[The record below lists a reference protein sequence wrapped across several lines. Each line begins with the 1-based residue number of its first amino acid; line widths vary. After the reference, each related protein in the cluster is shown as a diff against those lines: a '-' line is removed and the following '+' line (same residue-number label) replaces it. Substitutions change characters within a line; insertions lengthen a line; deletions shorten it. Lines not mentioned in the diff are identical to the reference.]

1 MVRQIALDFLFKST
15 KTKIVPDKDDVAL
28 AMAFILAESNRKGKA
43 KLKFLT
49 PITVPFWIV
58 QISDTNSIVLSAI
71 GESSVGVELSEDTAT
86 GLVRRILNT
95 EIARFE
101 DIPAGVDKALPLL
114 KTVEPKVYQIRNIQE
129 AALFVAHGGKYIDV
143 DPNEKLNNLE
153 LKVDSQTALAISSD
167 FQNISE
173 GARQRFGTME
183 QLQKVTKEKLT
194 DQLKV
199 MENVIS
205 SEMARWDK
213 RLKTQEESSNLR
225 IEKLQGRMSDI
236 VYRLK
241 DKHQKDRRA
250 LLAQFVRDSVEIERF
265 FGRVL
270 DDIKTARERLTT
282 LELEEAIQK
291 YRELVQDLGDT
302 VPTYT
307 GVTDSI
313 DDLADAAA
321 LSAGDLDTKLERNIR
336 AEEDSVAVQIREL
349 NEKLAEMQEEQNA
362 KEREFM
368 SLKKKVVESIE
379 SMDGMVERRVE
390 DLKNELQS
398 VQRMTLE
405 NNSIPGLAP
414 LTLVHVKIWVATYT
428 TGAPAV
434 FAPVL
439 VPEDRIELPF
449 KHKPMDE
456 SLETYIKKLVTSQLK
471 DSASFSASFR
481 DACDNANILK
491 NPETIKSFTKGIGD
505 LWTRQLLKEGVRE
518 ALEPLYTMLVGKC
531 PECNA
536 EITPTSKFCPE
547 CGKSLK

>member
-1 MVRQIALDFLFKST
+1 MVRQIALDFLFRRT
-15 KTKIVPDKDDVAL
+15 KTKVIPDKEEVAL

-49 PITVPFWIV
+49 PVTVPFWIV
-58 QISDTNSIVLSAI
+58 QISDANSIVLSAI

-86 GLVRRILNT
+86 GPVRRILST

-114 KTVEPKVYQIRNIQE
+114 KTIEPKVYQIRNIQDP
-129 AALFVAHGGKYIDV
+129 ALFVAHGNQYVEV
-143 DPNEKLNNLE
+143 DPNDKLNNLE
-153 LKVDSQTALAISSD
+153 LKIDSQTALSISSD
-167 FQNISE
+167 FQSVIE
-173 GARQRFGTME
+173 GAKQRFGTME
-183 QLQKVTKEKLT
+183 QLQKITKEKLT

-205 SEMARWDK
+205 SEMSRWDK
-213 RLKTQEESSNLR
+213 RLKTQEDSTNLR
-225 IEKLQGRMSDI
+225 IEKLQGRMSDV

-250 LLAQFVRDSVEIERF
+250 LLAQFVRDSVELERF
-265 FGRVL
+265 FNRIL
-270 DDIKTARERLTT
+270 EDIKTAREGLSN

-291 YRELVQDLGDT
+291 YRNLVQDLDDT
-302 VPTYT
+302 VLTYRN
-307 GVTDSI
+307 VTDSL
-313 DDLADAAA
+313 DDIAEAAG
-321 LSAGDLDTKLERNIR
+321 LSASDLDVKLEQDSK
-336 AEEDSVAVQIREL
+336 AEDDSVVTQTKEL
-349 NEKLAEMQEEQNA
+349 HEKVAELKDERDA
-362 KEREFM
+362 KEKEFIG
-368 SLKKKVVESIE
+368 LKRKVVESIE
-379 SMDGMVERRVE
+379 SMDGMVERRTE
-390 DLKNELQS
+390 DLKLELQS

-414 LTLVHVKIWVATYT
+414 LTLVHFKTWVATYT

-439 VPEDRIELPF
+439 VPEDRIELPY
-449 KHKPMDE
+449 KHEPLD
-456 SLETYIKKLVTSQLK
+456 SALETYLRKLVNQQLK
-471 DSASFSASFR
+471 DSASFSTSFR
-481 DACDNANILK
+481 DACDNGNILK
-491 NPETIKSFTKGIGD
+491 SPDSIKSFTKGIGE

-518 ALEPLYTMLVGKC
+518 NLEPLYTMLVGKC

-536 EITPTSKFCPE
+536 EITPASKFCPE